1 MVSIPPTYTPETPL
15 ALSISPENALK
26 ISNFSNK
33 AIVEDVTDND
43 RDSPIWKIAY
53 KFGYAKTTIELDSQK
68 KLTDY
73 ARQSKRLDVIKFI
86 FGALIGSIP
95 ALLMYLMAI
104 NG

>member
-1 MVSIPPTYTPETPL
+1 MPEIPTIPSNIP
-15 ALSISPENALK
+15 ISTENAIKL
-26 ISNFSNK
+26 SNFSTK
-33 AIVEDVTDND
+33 ANIEDVTDND
-43 RDSPIWKIAY
+43 RESPIWKIAY

>member
-1 MVSIPPTYTPETPL
+1 MVTPPTDLPAITTNPITTETAIKL
-15 ALSISPENALK
+15 
-26 ISNFSNK
+26 SNFSTK
-33 AIVEDVTDND
+33 ASVDDVTDND
-43 RDSPIWKIAY
+43 KESPVWKIAY
-53 KFGYAKTTIELDSQK
+53 KFGYAKTEIELESQK